1 MSREYALGVVIS
13 AQPSRERGPAGLPLR
28 ERKNTRRLKAE
39 EDSRDETREKCS
51 ETDGDERGTRT
62 RRIAVDARRRE
73 GGPSVSASLQLYCR
87 TTH

>member
-1 MSREYALGVVIS
+1 MSREYALVVVIS
-13 AQPSRERGPAGLPLR
+13 AQPGRERGPAGLPLR